1 MINLHN
7 LYNHY
12 LHTDKKH
19 DLVDERVISY
29 GWRDD
34 GKDLIGHYVVTE
46 SWVLKYDMAGNYI
59 GMDNREIVFGQP
71 KSAWFHAIMTR

>member
-71 KSAWFHAIMTR
+71 KSA

>member
-59 GMDNREIVFGQP
+59 GMDNREIVFGEP
-71 KSAWFHAIMTR
+71 KSA

>member
-1 MINLHN
+1 MINLHH

-59 GMDNREIVFGQP
+59 GMDSREIVFGEP
-71 KSAWFHAIMTR
+71 KSA

>member
-59 GMDNREIVFGQP
+59 GMDNREIVFGES
-71 KSAWFHAIMTR
+71 KSA